1 MILLIDKDPISA
13 DSIGYYLESAGYD
26 ILTSFD
32 PRGAADAIAA
42 ADPELVILE
51 VILSGMNG
59 LALCQA
65 LKNDERIADVPI
77 LILSVLSA
85 KQRALEAGAEGFL
98 LKPVGREELLTSVTR
113 ILSGDSA
120 LSATSNQAET
130 KVAKHA

>member
-26 ILTSFD
+26 VLTIFD
-32 PRGAADAIAA
+32 PRGAADAIATTN
-42 ADPELVILE
+42 PELVILE

-65 LKNDERIADVPI
+65 LKNDESIADVPI

-85 KQRALEAGAEGFL
+85 EQRALEAGAQGFL
-98 LKPVGREELLTSVTR
+98 LKPVGRKELLTSVTR
-113 ILSGDSA
+113 ILSGESA
-120 LSATSNQAET
+120 LSAIANYAKT
-130 KVAKHA
+130 KVVKHA